1 MKGRMNIGSTSLIL
15 IFIVLCLAT
24 FGLLS
29 LSSAKGDWN
38 LAQKGAASARIY
50 YQADSDGESF
60 LKMADEKIKEAF
72 SEPGEEGLE
81 NALEK
86 TLGDYY
92 REDSGTV
99 ETDIPMEYGQVLH
112 IALQVTKEGK
122 NLYEISE
129 WKVFNQDEYEIDDSM
144 PVWTGGMNETFER
157 KDRE

>member
-38 LAQKGAASARIY
+38 LAQKGAASALIY
-50 YQADSDGESF
+50 YQADREGENF
-60 LKMADEKIKEAF
+60 LEMADKKLQEAF
-72 SEPGEEGLE
+72 LSAGSGDVET
-81 NALEK
+81 ALEVA
-86 TLGDYY
+86 LGDYY
-92 REDSGTV
+92 RKETGTV

-112 IALQVTKEGK
+112 IELRINEGGST
-122 NLYEISE
+122 LFEISE

-144 PVWTGGMNETFER
+144 PVWTGV
-157 KDRE
+157 

>member
-50 YQADSDGESF
+50 YQADREGENFLEMADKKLQEAFMSADGE
-60 LKMADEKIKEAF
+60 DREK
-72 SEPGEEGLE
+72 
-81 NALEK
+81 ALEGA
-86 TLGDYY
+86 LGNYY
-92 REDSGTV
+92 RKETDTV

-112 IALQVTKEGK
+112 IELRIMEEGSS
-122 NLYEISE
+122 LFEISE

-144 PVWTGGMNETFER
+144 PVWTGGMN
-157 KDRE
+157 